1 MREEG
6 RFLRGLTV
14 SCRNFLQVA
23 LGHDM
28 HVTTYARPAAF
39 FLAAIFLL
47 QTLFTYPTG
56 QQIKQKLITTE
67 NPMEFNLKQWR
78 EELQESAEED
88 QPHSAKLPRLLLD
101 PHPQH
106 QQPPGMESSFSLAQW
121 QEVELQALI
130 FRHMLAGAAVPPE
143 LLHLVKKSL
152 ISSHSPYLF
161 SHPIQH
167 YYPHYQTTLLQTGYC
182 GRGAMDPEPGRCR
195 RTDGK
200 KWRCS
205 REVVAGQKYCERH
218 INRGRNRSR
227 KPVDPTSSAIPYG
240 RNAGSDGLK
249 TNNFIAAQTLSATA
263 AAAGS
268 SVILSRPSL
277 STDLLYLNQR
287 PSESIIDIKGSFE
300 ASSDG
305 KSDGQTL
312 RPFFNKWS
320 RPLQETD
327 NAASPVASATN
338 LTISIAENPSSD
350 FSLKLSTGDVDDS
363 EPQVVITERDM
374 HQQLNWDATRRT
386 NPMAPMGGPLA
397 EALRSSTF
405 PTSVLRQL
413 HPCSTSEAS
422 YVGT

>member
-1 MREEG
+1 
-6 RFLRGLTV
+6 
-14 SCRNFLQVA
+14 
-23 LGHDM
+23 
-28 HVTTYARPAAF
+28 
-39 FLAAIFLL
+39 
-47 QTLFTYPTG
+47 
-56 QQIKQKLITTE
+56 
-67 NPMEFNLKQWR
+67 MEFNPKQWR

-88 QPHSAKLPRLLLD
+88 QQHTAKIPRLLLD

-106 QQPPGMESSFSLAQW
+106 QQPPGSSAVLPLFVPQPASKCSNMSAYHFDATTPSATKFPRMESSFSLAQW

-143 LLHLVKKSL
+143 LLLLVKKSL

-161 SHPIQH
+161 SHPLQH
-167 YYPHYQTTLLQTGYC
+167 YYPHYQTTLLQSGYC

-227 KPVDPTSSAIPYG
+227 KPVENPTSSTIPYG
-240 RNAGSDGLK
+240 RNAGSEALK
-249 TNNFIAAQTLSATA
+249 TNNFIAAQTLAATA

-287 PSESIIDIKGSFE
+287 PSESIIE

-312 RPFFNKWS
+312 RHFFNKWS

-327 NAASPVASATN
+327 IAASPVASATN

-350 FSLKLSTGDVDDS
+350 FSLKLSTGNVDDS
-363 EPQVVITERDM
+363 GPEVVITERDG
-374 HQQLNWDATRRT
+374 HQLNWGATRRT
-386 NPMAPMGGPLA
+386 NPMAPMGGGPLA